1 MKKFVLLLNGLLVW
15 HGLFAQTP
23 EALLTPDEAIR
34 IALANN
40 FDIRIA
46 QADADIARLNNTRA
60 NAGMLPTIDFIASD
74 NASLNGLQ
82 QQNLA
87 DGRRIEA
94 FGTFS
99 NTARAAVQL
108 DWTLF
113 DGRRMFIV
121 KKRLEELEALGQLD
135 LRASVQQTSASVLL
149 AYYDIVRGRQ
159 QERAL
164 AEVIAL
170 NEERLRIAE
179 ARLAAGM
186 AAQTDA
192 LQARIDLNQRRGD
205 LLAQQTA
212 TSAAKRALNRLLARD
227 PAQPFAVDESLDVAF
242 TPNRAVLLE
251 KILVAN
257 PTLLS
262 LQKNA
267 DVSALLV
274 QETRA
279 LTKPRIAGLGELSA
293 QRTDNGAGFL
303 LNTTQAGLT
312 VGAGLVLPLYT
323 GGNLRRQEEVAKL
336 QARQALT
343 RLEAGRLDAAA
354 ALDDQLAFFETQ
366 RQLLELEEESVRAAR
381 ENLLISTE
389 RFRLGQTNALETQIA
404 QNSLEQALLRRNL
417 ALYNLKVGEIQ
428 LRLLA
433 GEL

>member
-1 MKKFVLLLNGLLVW
+1 MRKITLLLNGLLLLY
-15 HGLFAQTP
+15 GLNAQT
-23 EALLTPDEAIR
+23 ADSLLTPDEAVR
-34 IALANN
+34 LALANN
-40 FDIRIA
+40 FDIQIA
-46 QADADIARLNNTRA
+46 RADADIARLNNTRA
-60 NAGMLPTIDFIASD
+60 NAGMLPTINLVASD
-74 NASLNGLQ
+74 NATINGLQ

-94 FGTFS
+94 FGTIA

-113 DGRRMFIV
+113 DGRRMFIA
-121 KKRLEELEALGQLD
+121 KKRLSELEALGQLN
-135 LRASVQQTSASVLL
+135 LRASVQQTTAAVLL

-164 AEVIAL
+164 AEVISL

-179 ARLAAGM
+179 ARMAAGM

-212 TSAAKRALNRLLARD
+212 TAAAKRALNRLLARD
-227 PAQPFAVDESLDVAF
+227 PALEFSVEESLASAYAPDRTA
-242 TPNRAVLLE
+242 LLE
-251 KILVAN
+251 KMSAQN
-257 PTLLS
+257 PALLA
-262 LQKNA
+262 LQKSA

-274 QETRA
+274 AETRT
-279 LTKPRIAGLGELSA
+279 LTRPRITGLGEVSA

-303 LNTTQAGLT
+303 LNNTQAGLT

-336 QARQALT
+336 QARQALVQ
-343 RLEAGRLDAAA
+343 LEAGRLDVAG
-354 ALDDQLAFFETQ
+354 ALDDQLAFFQMQ
-366 RQLLELEEESVRAAR
+366 RQLLALEQENVRNAR
-381 ENLLISTE
+381 ENLLVSTE
-389 RFRLGQTNALETQIA
+389 RFRLGQTNSIETQTA

-433 GEL
+433 GEF